1 MKIKNGTIASESAD
15 EIFDYYNSEFQKKYG
30 SDFSVKKG
38 GLLDSLLNVIIQT
51 ELDIQSAIIELSK
64 LFSPDNVELN
74 LQDAMFE
81 RIGVHR
87 LGAGAAGFKKE
98 ILSDTVIKVEAKQIL
113 IRSKSD
119 GSEFYNSDNFITNS
133 VYKHPPT
140 YFNLF
145 DDFEIKLIQ
154 NGDFG
159 IISEDEE
166 FNIVYAPVGILTLSD
181 KPAENIVSGA
191 DRELD
196 EDYKKRYNNSKSLNS
211 SATYSANFSNL
222 SIYTG
227 PNLKIID
234 RNINRLY
241 SAGTVEII
249 AKHNTTDK
257 IFASAIADTFG
268 LGISYIGNTEEELTD
283 LKGNHF
289 KVRFSNA
296 SDVTIDLSLNIKI
309 SENYD
314 SQSVINTVKNSI
326 VNYASAKYK
335 LGDLIYANEF
345 AIPVMMV
352 EGVIS
357 ADNLLIKKADME
369 LFQDKLVLSDY
380 EYPNFDVLNIT
391 ISEEVSSEDN

>member
-133 VYKHPPT
+133 SGITPVYFKSVE
-140 YFNLF
+140 N
-145 DDFEIKLIQ
+145 KKS
-154 NGDFG
+154 N
-159 IISEDEE
+159 ISEDEE

-357 ADNLLIKKADME
+357 ADNLLIKKSDME

>member
-133 VYKHPPT
+133 SGITPVYFKSVE
-140 YFNLF
+140 N
-145 DDFEIKLIQ
+145 KKS
-154 NGDFG
+154 N
-159 IISEDEE
+159 ISEDEE

-335 LGDLIYANEF
+335 LGDLIYANVLF
-345 AIPVMMV
+345 LPI
-352 EGVIS
+352 IC
-357 ADNLLIKKADME
+357 LLKNQIWSC
-369 LFQDKLVLSDY
+369 FRI
-380 EYPNFDVLNIT
+380 N
-391 ISEEVSSEDN
+391 